1 MANFKRSYEILK
13 RLEFSDESN
22 ALHKNENENGLTWM
36 GIYEAKNPSWAN
48 WSEIKRTARAFGDL
62 KSASVALF
70 KDPILQADTAKFYK
84 MKYWDKMLGDEIIS
98 QKIADEIF
106 IFGVNVGIARA
117 IKEAQKIV
125 GANSDGV
132 FGEQTLRAINSYD
145 ESKFDKE
152 FDEIEIRYYEELIKA
167 NPSFRV
173 YARGWKSRARAL

>member
-1 MANFKRSYEILK
+1 
-13 RLEFSDESN
+13 
-22 ALHKNENENGLTWM
+22 M
-36 GIYEAKNPSWAN
+36 GGG
-48 WSEIKRTARAFGDL
+48 EIKRTARAFEDL

-106 IFGVNVGIARA
+106 IFGVNVGIVRA

-125 GANSDGV
+125 GTNSDGV
-132 FGEQTLRAINSYD
+132 FGEQTLSAINSYD
-145 ESKFDKE
+145 ESK

-173 YARGWKSRARAL
+173 YARYFSRYGC